1 MFSAAEIPD
10 AVFVANDHMAFAV
23 IEELRGNLG
32 LRVPEDVSVVGYD
45 DVQLSSWPSFDLTTV
60 RQPSGAMVAETV
72 AALMAQIEDGETE
85 PRRVKIDGPL
95 VVRRSARRPTDW
107 KTNWK
112 GCDDERL

>member
-1 MFSAAEIPD
+1 MFSTAEIPD

-45 DVQLSSWPSFDLTTV
+45 DVQLASWSSFDLTTV
-60 RQPSGAMVAETV
+60 RQPSGEMVAETV
-72 AALMAQIEDGETE
+72 AALIAQIEDGETE
-85 PRRVKIDGPL
+85 PRRVKINGPL
-95 VVRRSARRPTDW
+95 VVRGSARRPNDW

-112 GCDDERL
+112 ECDDERL